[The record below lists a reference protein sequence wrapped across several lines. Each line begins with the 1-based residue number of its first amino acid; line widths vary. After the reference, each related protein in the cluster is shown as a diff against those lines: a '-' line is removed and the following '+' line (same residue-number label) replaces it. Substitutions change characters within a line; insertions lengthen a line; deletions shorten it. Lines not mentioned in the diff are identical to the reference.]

1 MSKVRDLETVV
12 RYGLCTSCGL
22 CESMAG
28 RDRVEMVVSATGHLR
43 PKVKTKLEPALL
55 GRILAVCPGA
65 GVTGPSAAEGQPMH
79 PKWGPLLSLQR
90 SWAASDA
97 VRHKAAAGG
106 TLTALGAYL
115 LDSGKV
121 EAVVH
126 VRASTSDPITT
137 DSLVSRSAQDVISGA
152 QSRYATSSPLRHVMR
167 LLDEGTRFAVIG
179 KPCDVA
185 AIRALGRID
194 TRVSKQI
201 PYLLTIFCGG
211 EANLQTAEKIA
222 AFHGVPRKDIAL
234 FRWRGEG
241 WPGPTR
247 VSARDGRVFDMS
259 YEETWYEKGKPWT
272 YDLQFRCKICP
283 DAIGEQADVAVPD
296 GWVIENGKR
305 IFREAPGVN
314 VAVART
320 DAGVRLLR
328 DASAAGALKLTP
340 CSFED
345 FEIMHN
351 DHTRRKV
358 SHPAR
363 ALALFLLGQPNLRI
377 RRYRAWQAMRLAGLG
392 GNWTAF
398 WGMVRRVL
406 ERANREPLPR

>member
-1 MSKVRDLETVV
+1 
-12 RYGLCTSCGL
+12 
-22 CESMAG
+22 
-28 RDRVEMVVSATGHLR
+28 MVVSPTGHLR
-43 PKVKTKLEPALL
+43 PRVKTALDPALL
-55 GRILAVCPGA
+55 DRIMAVCPGA
-65 GVTGPSAAEGQPMH
+65 GVTGPLPNGRPMH
-79 PKWGPLLSLQR
+79 PKWGPILRLQR
-90 SWAASDA
+90 SWAAKND
-97 VRHKAAAGG
+97 VRWKAAAGG
-106 TLTALGAYL
+106 TLTALGVYL
-115 LDSGKV
+115 LESGKV
-121 EAVVH
+121 DAIVH
-126 VRASTSDPITT
+126 VRASSTDPIQT
-137 DSLVSRSAQDVISGA
+137 DALVSRSAQEVISGA
-152 QSRYATSSPLRHVMR
+152 QSRYVTSAPLVHVMR
-167 LLDEGTRFAVIG
+167 LLDEGCRFAVIA

-185 AIRALGRID
+185 AIRALS
-194 TRVSKQI
+194 RVDARVARQI

-222 AFHGVPRKDIAL
+222 AYHGVSRRDVSL

-247 VSARDGRVFDMS
+247 VVAKDGRVFDMS

-320 DAGVRLLR
+320 ETGLQLLR
-328 DASAAGALKLTP
+328 DAADAGALMLSP

-363 ALALFLLGQPNLRI
+363 ALALFMLGQPNLRI
-377 RRYRAWQAMRLAGLG
+377 RRYRTWHAVRLAGLM

-406 ERANREPLPR
+406 ERANREPNV

>member
-1 MSKVRDLETVV
+1 MAKVRDLETVV

-28 RDRVEMVVSATGHLR
+28 RDSVEMAVSGTGHLR
-43 PKVKTKLEPALL
+43 PRVKRTLERPLL
-55 GRILAVCPGA
+55 DRILAVCPGA
-65 GVTGPSAAEGQPMH
+65 GITGPDASGLSIH
-79 PKWGPLLSLQR
+79 PKWGPMPAFHR
-90 SWAASDA
+90 TWATDEA
-97 VRHKAAAGG
+97 VRHRAAAGG

-115 LDSGKV
+115 LASGKV
-121 EAVVH
+121 EAIVH
-126 VRASTSDPITT
+126 VRASTSDPIET
-137 DSLVSRSAQDVISGA
+137 DALVSRTPQEVVSGA
-152 QSRYATSSPLRHVMR
+152 QSRYATAAPLVHVMR
-167 LLDEGTRFAVIG
+167 LLDEGCRFAVMA

-194 TRVSKQI
+194 ARVAGQI

-211 EANLQTAEKIA
+211 AANLQTAEKIA
-222 AFHGVPRKDIAL
+222 AYHGVPRREIAL

-247 VSARDGRVFDMS
+247 VAAKDGRVFDMS
-259 YEETWYEKGKPWT
+259 YEETWYETGKPWT

-283 DAIGEQADVAVPD
+283 DAIGELADVAVPD

-314 VAVART
+314 VSVART
-320 DAGVRLLR
+320 AAGIKLLQDA
-328 DASAAGALKLTP
+328 ASAGAIRLAP

-345 FEIMHN
+345 FEIMHG

-363 ALALFLLGQPNLRI
+363 ALALFFLGQPNLRA
-377 RRYRAWQAMRLAGLG
+377 RRYRAWRTVRLAGLA

-398 WGMVRRVL
+398 WGMVRRIL
-406 ERANREPLPR
+406 EGANREPLV

>member
-1 MSKVRDLETVV
+1 MAKIRDLETVV

-28 RDRVEMVVSATGHLR
+28 RNRVEMVVSKTGHMR
-43 PKVKTKLEPALL
+43 PKIKTTLDPALL
-55 GRILAVCPGA
+55 DRILSVCPGA
-65 GVTGPSAAEGQPMH
+65 TVAGPDAAGHTMH
-79 PKWGPLLSLQR
+79 PKWGPMAAYYR
-90 SWAASDA
+90 TWAADDA

-115 LDSGKV
+115 ISSGKV

-126 VRASTSDPITT
+126 LRASKERPIESDAV
-137 DSLVSRSAQDVISGA
+137 VSRTAEGVISGA
-152 QSRYATSSPLRHVMR
+152 QSRYATSSPLVNVMR
-167 LLDEGTRFAVIG
+167 LLDAGTRFAVIG

-185 AIRALGRID
+185 AVRALGRQD
-194 TRVSKQI
+194 PRVAKQI

-211 EANLQTAEKIA
+211 NAAIQTGEKIA
-222 AFHGVPRKDIAL
+222 AYHGVAPKDIAL

-247 VSARDGRVFDMS
+247 VVSKQGQTFDTT
-259 YEETWYEKGKPWT
+259 YEETWYDPKKPWV
-272 YDLQFRCKICP
+272 YELQFRCKICP
-283 DAIGEQADVAVPD
+283 DAIGEQADISVPD

-314 VAVART
+314 VSVART
-320 DAGVRLLR
+320 DAGVKLLK
-328 DASAAGALKLTP
+328 DAEQDGALRLAP
-340 CSFED
+340 CTLD
-345 FEIMHN
+345 DIEIMHG

-377 RRYRAWQAMRLAGLG
+377 RNYRSGAAVRMAGLA

-406 ERANREPLPR
+406 DGANREPLV